1 MRYKAMKKIIAF
13 CFVVVCTLAGAS
25 ETDTEKFELDNGYIL
40 YITETT
46 HSRNMPYVF
55 YDQAIDSIPRIHPN
69 SIIVAKRRLGIIG
82 KNAVVLYSLIGY
94 KEEKDSKKITL
105 SGIATYRDRAWSFN
119 IIVADSSLTQTLLL
133 VLENLSN
140 LPYNK
145 RMQSD
150 LQTATRFASC

>member
-55 YDQAIDSIPRIHPN
+55 YDQAINSIPRIYPN
-69 SIIVAKRRLGIIG
+69 STVVAERRLGKIG

-94 KEEKDSKKITL
+94 KKEKDTKEITI
-105 SGIATYRDRAWSFN
+105 SGIATNRDRAWSFN
-119 IIVADSSLTQTLLL
+119 ILVADSSLTQTLLL
-133 VLENLSN
+133 ILENLSN

-145 RMQSD
+145 CMQSD
-150 LQTATRFASC
+150 LQTATRFASR